1 MRLKISLKNVIVS
14 ALLCLILFFVPV
26 PEIFAE
32 AKLTRGQ
39 TVYVPAY
46 SHVLFG
52 DKADSF
58 NLAVTLIVR
67 NTDLRTPITIN
78 EINYFDSEG
87 KLVKNLLKK
96 PVILNP
102 LASTT
107 TFIPEKDVSGGIGA
121 NFIVKWISEKDVN
134 APVIEAL
141 MIGARY
147 GQGISFV
154 SPGVEINEKPQP

>member
-1 MRLKISLKNVIVS
+1 MSFKNLLISFLSGLIVFF
-14 ALLCLILFFVPV
+14 ALL
-26 PEIFAE
+26 PETFAA

-52 DKADSF
+52 DKANSF

-67 NTDLRTPITIN
+67 STDLKNPITIT

-87 KLVKNLLKK
+87 KLVKKFSGE
-96 PVILNP
+96 PVKLNP

-107 TFIPEKDVSGGIGA
+107 IFVPEKDVSGGIGA
-121 NFIVKWISEKDVN
+121 NFIVKWKSENKVN

-141 MIGARY
+141 MIGTMS

-154 SPGVEINEKPQP
+154 SPGIEIDEGSHP